1 MTATKKTVTYAMHPE
16 LMTRKAADIKEQ
28 CGVFE
33 EGVTDKLLAQDA
45 EDVQPEVLEELRT
58 CETELESM
66 IEAVTE
72 KLESVRECIRMLESD
87 LADAEQ
93 ASAARTRARTVIG
106 RRRAPLACAA

>member
-1 MTATKKTVTYAMHPE
+1 
-16 LMTRKAADIKEQ
+16 MTRKAADIKEQ

-45 EDVQPEVLEELRT
+45 EDVQPEVLENLRT

-66 IEAVTE
+66 IEAVPE
-72 KLESVRECIRMLESD
+72 KLDSVRECIRALESD

-93 ASAARTRARTVIG
+93 ARAARTRARTVIG

>member
-1 MTATKKTVTYAMHPE
+1 LRKCLPPSFGQRWQLLLVPPTATFA
-16 LMTRKAADIKEQ
+16 LS
-28 CGVFE
+28 
-33 EGVTDKLLAQDA
+33 LLVKDA
-45 EDVQPEVLEELRT
+45 EDVQPEVLEKLRI

-93 ASAARTRARTVIG
+93 ARAARTGARTAIG
-106 RRRAPLACAA
+106 RRRASPVCAA

>member
-1 MTATKKTVTYAMHPE
+1 
-16 LMTRKAADIKEQ
+16 
-28 CGVFE
+28 
-33 EGVTDKLLAQDA
+33 
-45 EDVQPEVLEELRT
+45 
-58 CETELESM
+58 M

-93 ASAARTRARTVIG
+93 ARAARTRARTVIG